1 MSIIVNSHFLFKE
14 LRDDLRNIYEGAEPD
29 ILSFWLIEDLLKIT
43 KSQILIGEEVPIDA
57 NVLNGYEVAKKQ
69 LIAAY
74 PIQYI
79 LGYAYFFGEKFKVS
93 SGVLIPRPETE
104 DLVNKA
110 LEKGTQAMELLDIGT
125 GSGCIAITLK
135 RRLPSANVHGWDED
149 IRALKV
155 AKSNAKTMG
164 EKVMFHHQDVF
175 ERWPEKKWDLIVSNP
190 PYVLEKEKEEIHR
203 NVLEH
208 EPAGALFVPDDI
220 PLLFYTRITDQS
232 VKYLNRG
239 GWLLFE
245 INENYGPQMEEM
257 MKTRGFSQVE
267 LIADSFG
274 KDRIVIGQKG

>member
-43 KSQILIGEEVPIDA
+43 KSQILIGEEVAIDA
-57 NVLNGYEVAKKQ
+57 NVLNGYEVARKQ

-93 SGVLIPRPETE
+93 PGVLIPRPETE

-135 RRLPSANVHGWDED
+135 QRLPSANVHGWDED

-155 AKSNAKTMG
+155 AKSNATTMD
-164 EKVMFHHQDVF
+164 EEVMFHHQDVF

-245 INENYGPQMEEM
+245 INENFGPQMEEM